1 MMNLVIRPLAVALL
15 ASVALAGCAAQRTLN
30 AEEQAAIAAAGQRAA
45 DKLAE
50 SSERAATA
58 QAELAR
64 IQEARTRPA
73 PRPFDDTLTGVPSE
87 LRRAVTLEWS
97 GPGVEAA
104 RRVATIIGYEFRIVG
119 NPPANPVSV
128 HVSQRESSAAKVLED
143 IGLQSQPFGQV
154 VVDPNTRRIEYRY
167 LNTAGGGRPIPR
179 GMSK

>member
-1 MMNLVIRPLAVALL
+1 MNRIVRPLAIATILSAVAG
-15 ASVALAGCAAQRTLN
+15 GCAQQHRPLN

-73 PRPFDDTLTGVPSE
+73 PRPFDETLAGVPSE

-104 RRVATIIGYEFRIVG
+104 RRVATIVGYEFRIVG
-119 NPPANPVSV
+119 NPPATPVSV
-128 HVSQRESSAAKVLED
+128 HVSQRESPAAKVLED

-154 VVDPNTRRIEYRY
+154 VVDPNVRRIEYRF
-167 LNTAGGGRPIPR
+167 LNVAGRPAPR
-179 GMSK
+179 GLSK

>member
-1 MMNLVIRPLAVALL
+1 MNRIARPLAVAVLL
-15 ASVALAGCAAQRTLN
+15 GAAVGGCAQTKTLN

-73 PRPFDDTLTGVPSE
+73 PRPFDESLAGVPAE

-104 RRVATIIGYEFRIVG
+104 RRVASIVGYEFRIVG
-119 NPPANPVSV
+119 NPPASPVSV
-128 HVSQRESSAAKVLED
+128 HVSQRESPAAKVLED

-154 VVDPNTRRIEYRY
+154 TVDPNVRRIEYRF
-167 LNTAGGGRPIPR
+167 LNVAGRPAPR
-179 GMSK
+179 GLSK

>member
-1 MMNLVIRPLAVALL
+1 MNRATRPLAIALL
-15 ASVALAGCAAQRTLN
+15 ASVALGGCANRVALN

-73 PRPFDDTLTGVPSE
+73 PRPFDETLAGVPSE

-97 GPGVEAA
+97 GPAVEAA
-104 RRVATIIGYEFRIVG
+104 RRVAVIVGYDFRIVG
-119 NPPANPVSV
+119 NPPANPVSI
-128 HVSQRESSAAKVLED
+128 HVSQREAPAAKVLED
-143 IGLQSQPFGQV
+143 IGLQAQPFGQV
-154 VVDPNTRRIEYRY
+154 VVDPNIRRIEYRY
-167 LNTAGGGRPIPR
+167 LNTAGGGRPAPR